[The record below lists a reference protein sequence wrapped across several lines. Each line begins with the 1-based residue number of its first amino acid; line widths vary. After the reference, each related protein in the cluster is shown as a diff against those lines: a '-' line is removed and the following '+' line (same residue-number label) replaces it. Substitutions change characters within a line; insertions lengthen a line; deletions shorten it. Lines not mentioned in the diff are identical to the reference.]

1 MVRGHSLKIWCIVL
15 ICAQQSHLTSLL
27 IPQFLKL
34 LLHFPT
40 SVLNL
45 FKVTQS
51 FNGSTIPLSTFLVGS
66 TMRWFCLVSL
76 VLPFIVYFLQPQ
88 EGFRDL
94 NHSHRRVI
102 TVGRTGLNGVSES
115 AGSAPPS
122 VTSLLGV
129 APPPTHRDV
138 TTSVIAVWLG
148 FQFIIFIRT
157 SQQIFHFAFFYR
169 N

>member
-1 MVRGHSLKIWCIVL
+1 
-15 ICAQQSHLTSLL
+15 
-27 IPQFLKL
+27 
-34 LLHFPT
+34 
-40 SVLNL
+40 
-45 FKVTQS
+45 
-51 FNGSTIPLSTFLVGS
+51 
-66 TMRWFCLVSL
+66 MRWFCLVSL
-76 VLPFIVYFLQPQ
+76 VLPFIFYFLQPQ

-138 TTSVIAVWLG
+138 TTSVIAVWLR

-169 N
+169 NQYAYSSSKRLSEQSLAFTVRSPTLEPQLVFCLQLCKTLLKGQNE

>member
-1 MVRGHSLKIWCIVL
+1 MVVL
-15 ICAQQSHLTSLL
+15 GSTGPTIY
-27 IPQFLKL
+27 
-34 LLHFPT
+34 LLHF
-40 SVLNL
+40 LH
-45 FKVTQS
+45 
-51 FNGSTIPLSTFLVGS
+51 
-66 TMRWFCLVSL
+66 
-76 VLPFIVYFLQPQ
+76 PQ

-94 NHSHRRVI
+94 NHSRRRVI

-157 SQQIFHFAFFYR
+157 SQKIIHFAFCYCNVSAYSSSKRLSEQSLKFFVR
-169 N
+169 SPALEPQLVFWLQLCKILVKNQN